1 MYEEIA
7 RNKRRSLVLLAGFL
21 ILLLGAA
28 MALNYLLSFGWIGVV
43 IAVLLAGGSGLLSW
57 YRSDSI
63 ALSLARAR
71 PVTAEEQPQLY
82 NIVEGLCIAGG
93 LPRPRLYVVEDAA
106 PNAFATGRDPDHAAV
121 AVTSG
126 LLATMNRT
134 ELEGVIAHELSHI
147 RNYDIRVMTIAVT
160 TVGVLTILSDLGLRA
175 LYFRGGRRQGRQ
187 GNAGILLLLI
197 GLVFLIVAPI
207 AGRLMQFA
215 VSRRREFLADASAI
229 QLTRYPEGLIQAL
242 EKLRGDSTVVAARS
256 QAMAHLWIEQPL
268 DVQEGSARRLNRLF
282 MTHPPIEERIDALRR
297 M

>member
-7 RNKRRSLVLLAGFL
+7 RNKRRSFVLLAGFL
-21 ILLLGAA
+21 ILLLGAS

-93 LPRPRLYVVEDAA
+93 LPRPRLYVVDDAA

-126 LLATMNRT
+126 LLMMMNRT

-175 LYFRGGRRQGRQ
+175 LYFRGGRQQDRR
-187 GNAGILLLLI
+187 GNAGILLLLV

-242 EKLRGDSTVVAARS
+242 EKLRGDSTVVVARS

-282 MTHPPIEERIDALRR
+282 MTHPPIDERIDALRR